1 MPREAARPVAVT
13 RKVGYALMGGAK
25 LALAVVGG
33 YLLGRTKKM
42 KLAIM
47 LGGALAG
54 KKISTDPAA
63 LLGQAT
69 KLVNASPELQRL
81 DAAVR
86 GRLLEAGKDAAL
98 AVASSRM
105 EALTD
110 SLVDRVENLGKPAAA
125 ATDAAGE
132 AAGAA
137 GDTVA
142 QAGGAAG
149 DAATVTAG
157 AAKDTVSGA
166 ARGVRGKGRSKAR
179 QPEPEPEDDLE
190 EHLGEDAALVDDE
203 EPEEPEEAPARSS
216 RNGNGNG
223 AARKTARTGS
233 RVRRVGDHRPGT
245 APPRPSGAEQLRQR
259 ELRRFEQLGDQRQ
272 RRRRQ
277 RVDER
282 RLDERRL
289 EVDGQALELP
299 VLGELVVERRS
310 QPDVELRVGLGNL
323 RAVPLLVRHVEPAD
337 QLHQEGR

>member
-1 MPREAARPVAVT
+1 
-13 RKVGYALMGGAK
+13 MGGGK
-25 LALAVVGG
+25 LALAIVGG

-86 GRLLEAGKDAAL
+86 GRLMEAGKDAAL

-110 SLVDRVENLGKPAAA
+110 NLVGRVENLGKPAAG
-125 ATDAAGE
+125 ATKAAGE

-137 GDTVA
+137 GDTVT

-166 ARGVRGKGRSKAR
+166 ARGVRGKGRSKKSREPRAGAGGACGRGRRRPRGAPRGGRGPRRRRGRGRPRRGLGRGALGAGPQRQRQRPRLVVLAR
-179 QPEPEPEDDLE
+179 
-190 EHLGEDAALVDDE
+190 LGA
-203 EPEEPEEAPARSS
+203 
-216 RNGNGNG
+216 
-223 AARKTARTGS
+223 
-233 RVRRVGDHRPGT
+233 HRPG
-245 APPRPSGAEQLRQR
+245 AAAPRPSGPQQLGRLGLGDEERRHQRHQRDERVGRR
-259 ELRRFEQLGDQRQ
+259 ELA
-272 RRRRQ
+272 
-277 RVDER
+277 
-282 RLDERRL
+282 
-289 EVDGQALELP
+289 VDGEA
-299 VLGELVVERRS
+299 VRDAVRDLVVDQP
-310 QPDVELRVGLGNL
+310 QPDHGVGHQLVH
-323 RAVPLLVRHVEPAD
+323 AVPVGHVGHVVAAA
-337 QLHQEGR
+337 QEGR